1 MKSSV
6 FTVTQF
12 ELTRT
17 LKKKSFW
24 ILTILL
30 PLMIAGFGILGSLG
44 GKSASE
50 AISIGKSEEFSFVYQ
65 DDSNIIVESIAKEYG
80 GTPVDSIESSISSV
94 KDNAIDAAI
103 HVPANPLKDKIV
115 VVAKE
120 RGLFSNSA
128 YYTIVDDL
136 LKDSATDRINNKDYL
151 SIIKS
156 HLDITLTTYKNGEIA
171 GEFRD
176 IIAPGVFLIL
186 FYFSIVLLGN
196 QMVNATVEEKEN
208 RVTEMVLI
216 SMDPMHLLLGKVLG
230 LLLLGIVQVVTLVTV
245 VLLMAIGATLWF
257 GGGPNVANTSV
268 DTVQALSQFS
278 FGNIPIDPVRTI
290 LAIGLFFA
298 AFLMTSGLLTMS
310 GSMVG
315 NAKDA
320 GQVFGFV
327 VMGLMLPYAALLLI
341 VNEPESLV
349 TAILTWFPLTSP
361 VTVMIRNAVDN
372 MDPIQVGLALLM
384 QLAIGG
390 IFFRVG
396 ARLFGAGA
404 LAYQGM
410 SVKQALATLRGR

>member
-6 FTVTQF
+6 ITVTQF
-12 ELTRT
+12 EVTRT

-65 DDSNIIVESIAKEYG
+65 DDSNIVVESIAQEYG
-80 GTPVDSIESSISSV
+80 GKPVDSIESSIPSV
-94 KDNAIDAAI
+94 KDNTIDAAI
-103 HVPANPLKDKIV
+103 HIPANPLKDQIV
-115 VVAKE
+115 VIARE

-128 YYTIVDDL
+128 YYTIVEDL
-136 LKDSATDRINNKDYL
+136 LKDSATDHIDNKDYL
-151 SIIKS
+151 SIINS
-156 HLDITLTTYKNGEIA
+156 QLGISLTTYKNGEIA
-171 GEFRD
+171 GAFRD

-216 SMDPMHLLLGKVLG
+216 SMNPMHLLLGKVLG

-257 GGGPNVANTSV
+257 GGGPNVANTSA

-278 FGNIPIDPVRTI
+278 FGNIPIDPVRTT
-290 LAIGLFFA
+290 LAVGLFFA

-341 VNEPESLV
+341 VNEPGSLV
-349 TAILTWFPLTSP
+349 TTLLTWFPLTSP